1 MQSLWCCQ
9 KILSES
15 VAQVHVYLPEGTLAL
30 SEDTK
35 VHIDVLPLGVLLVR
49 QFLEVGKELAFQKV
63 LKIKQYR
70 KSRLYVWLVI
80 VSYG

>member
-15 VAQVHVYLPEGTLAL
+15 VAQVHVYLPKGTLAGG
-30 SEDTK
+30 EGMK
-35 VHIDVLPLGVLLVR
+35 VHIDVLPLRILLVC

-63 LKIKQYR
+63 LKIK
-70 KSRLYVWLVI
+70 
-80 VSYG
+80 